1 VSINTEASEAM
12 VDLYCKELKL
22 PGLRKSFRE
31 VAREALAQG
40 KSHTEFL
47 AACLAQEV
55 LSRRESRLRS
65 RMNQAKFPAVKTLES
80 FDFTAIPDLSKP
92 EVLALAQGDFI
103 RRKENV
109 VCLGNSGTGK
119 THIAIALGVAA
130 IAAGYRVRFVQ
141 VVNLVQELLQ
151 ANAEYRLPKYL
162 KGWQK
167 VDLVICDELGYIG
180 LGPGGP
186 LLFQFLAERYERGS
200 VIVTSNLEFSRWG
213 EVFGDAT
220 LTAAL
225 LDRLT
230 HHAHILLFNGQSYR
244 FKESRERQVAA
255 TGGTAE
261 KGVVNN

>member
-1 VSINTEASEAM
+1 M
-12 VDLYCKELKL
+12 
-22 PGLRKSFRE
+22 
-31 VAREALAQG
+31 
-40 KSHTEFL
+40 
-47 AACLAQEV
+47 
-55 LSRRESRLRS
+55 
-65 RMNQAKFPAVKTLES
+65 
-80 FDFTAIPDLSKP
+80 
-92 EVLALAQGDFI
+92 
-103 RRKENV
+103 
-109 VCLGNSGTGK
+109 
-119 THIAIALGVAA
+119 AA
-130 IAAGYRVRFVQ
+130 IAAGYRVKFVQ

-151 ANAEYRLPKYL
+151 ANAEYRLPKHL
-162 KGWQK
+162 KAWQK

-230 HHAHILLFNGQSYR
+230 HPAHILLFNGQSYR

-255 TGGTAE
+255 TGGTVE
-261 KGVVNN
+261 EGVVNNWVGRLLPKGST